1 MVQPPTYPRA
11 LLNRH
16 HARRSNSSIAPKLE
30 PGAISPLPQPGV
42 GHPPGASPKSRTTPS
57 SHSASPTATTS
68 FGSQHGASPASS
80 DHILPHVRQGLP
92 PTTSMKAPPPP
103 HAAPLPPMAAQ
114 RRMQMTGLPHGAHLA
129 RGNLATSSAP
139 FYQTPAY
146 QTHIEQLGKLTR
158 FLFPLP
164 CLS

>member
-1 MVQPPTYPRA
+1 
-11 LLNRH
+11 
-16 HARRSNSSIAPKLE
+16 
-30 PGAISPLPQPGV
+30 
-42 GHPPGASPKSRTTPS
+42 
-57 SHSASPTATTS
+57 
-68 FGSQHGASPASS
+68 
-80 DHILPHVRQGLP
+80 
-92 PTTSMKAPPPP
+92 
-103 HAAPLPPMAAQ
+103 MAAQ